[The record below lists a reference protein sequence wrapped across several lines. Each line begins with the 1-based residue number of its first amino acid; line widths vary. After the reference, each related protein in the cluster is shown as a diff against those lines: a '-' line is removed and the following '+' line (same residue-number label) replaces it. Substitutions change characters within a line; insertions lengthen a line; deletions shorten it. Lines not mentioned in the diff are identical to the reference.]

1 MIESWV
7 AGGDVDA
14 VAAVVVDA
22 RGLREQH
29 AAGAAR
35 DGSLFALASL
45 TKPMVAA
52 AVLVAA
58 EEGVLDL
65 DEPVSAHIADYGDA
79 ARRAIT
85 VRHLLA
91 HASGLPE
98 SVKGTPV
105 LDVLPERP
113 PASRRVYSNE
123 GFLVLGLVLRAATG
137 IDPARYVTEAV
148 FDPLGMDA

>member
-7 AGGDVDA
+7 AEGDVDA

-58 EEGVLDL
+58 EEGALDL
-65 DEPVSAHIADYGDA
+65 DAPVADHLAEYADP
-79 ARRAIT
+79 ARSTIT
-85 VRHLLA
+85 ARHLLA

-98 SVKGTPV
+98 IARDVPPLEVKPV
-105 LDVLPERP
+105 
-113 PASRRVYSNE
+113 
-123 GFLVLGLVLRAATG
+123 
-137 IDPARYVTEAV
+137 
-148 FDPLGMDA
+148 